1 MLLVQKMSFCH
12 KIRPVICYLTYFL
25 RVERSS
31 KYVSSTW
38 QVFYWSRSVL
48 IKRFCLV
55 FVGRSSFVT
64 IFCSLVNFPL
74 WPCSVIRSPGT
85 SVWGRFRW
93 CLVMEHGWKSI
104 TKHLWKLHLT
114 IIDLLLILQR
124 RLIAT
129 KKKRMETCRLLLG
142 LILWPEPQMIISMK
156 SIFHTIFDT
165 TILIMHQ
172 APRTLPKRLSSK
184 FFYVT
189 CKIRFLTI

>member
-1 MLLVQKMSFCH
+1 MLLVQKCIFCH
-12 KIRPVICYLTYFL
+12 KIRPVICYLTYFC

-85 SVWGRFRW
+85 SVWGKLRW
-93 CLVMEHGWKSI
+93 CIVLEHGWNIKMM
-104 TKHLWKLHLT
+104 KNALDKYWFPPLFCNLGWLLW
-114 IIDLLLILQR
+114 R
-124 RLIAT
+124 R
-129 KKKRMETCRLLLG
+129 RGWRHVG
-142 LILWPEPQMIISMK
+142 Y
-156 SIFHTIFDT
+156 F
-165 TILIMHQ
+165 
-172 APRTLPKRLSSK
+172 
-184 FFYVT
+184 
-189 CKIRFLTI
+189 